1 MGSSLRS
8 TVEKQIYKWAIS
20 KKIGF
25 SEDTAKALAHFAKFL
40 QTGKGIT
47 KKEALRW
54 QKIKRLVNDNNEG
67 KAVVDKDRIKGLAL
81 SWILLGWE
89 YEEKVERKEDKY
101 RKPIREE

>member
-54 QKIKRLVNDNNEG
+54 QKIKRLVYDNNEW
-67 KAVVDKDRIKGLAL
+67 KAVVDKDLIKGLAYHGYFL
-81 SWILLGWE
+81 AWSMRKRLR
-89 YEEKVERKEDKY
+89 ERKTNTG
-101 RKPIREE
+101 

>member
-8 TVEKQIYKWAIS
+8 TVEKQIYKWAIR

-47 KKEALRW
+47 KTEALRW
-54 QKIKRLVNDNNEG
+54 QKIKRLVYDNNEW
-67 KAVVDKDRIKGLAL
+67 KAVVDKDLIKGLAL
-81 SWILLGWE
+81 SWILLGWSMR
-89 YEEKVERKEDKY
+89 KRLRERKTNTG
-101 RKPIREE
+101 

>member
-1 MGSSLRS
+1 MGGKMSSKDKVTSCNSKATIVGRITVERMGSSLRS

-47 KKEALRW
+47 KKKELGGE
-54 QKIKRLVNDNNEG
+54 KIKGMVKEKKGG
-67 KAVVDKDRIKGLAL
+67 KAG
-81 SWILLGWE
+81 G
-89 YEEKVERKEDKY
+89 EKNLK
-101 RKPIREE
+101 